1 MLYLPLKRI
10 IKMARRVGYEEALSL
25 YESTDLNMLSGLASE
40 IREEKNGKNV
50 YYNRNF
56 HLEPSNVCIHRC
68 TFCSYRRESDQ
79 EAGSWS
85 MDIEQV
91 KEYCRD
97 KYKNGETEVHI
108 VGSVHP
114 ERDFNY
120 YLSVVDAV
128 RQELPPS
135 VTIKAYTAVEIDDM
149 TKSSGLTPAEV
160 LSRLKAKGVELLPGG
175 GAEIFN
181 PSIRDQICPDKTDSV
196 RWLEIHKEAHNLGMR
211 TNCTMLF
218 GHIES
223 RKDRIDHLFAL
234 RELQDQTGGFDAFIP
249 LLFKPANNPL
259 SYLGEINIIEVLK
272 TFAISRVVL
281 DNIPHI
287 KSYWPMLGREMC
299 QLALLYGADDMDGTI
314 NDSTKIYSM
323 AGSKEQTP
331 QMTTED
337 LERLAAEA
345 GYKAV
350 ERDSFYN
357 IIAKKS

>member
-1 MLYLPLKRI
+1 
-10 IKMARRVGYEEALSL
+10 MARRVGFEEALSL
-25 YESTDLNMLSGLASE
+25 YENTDMNLISRLASE
-40 IREEKNGKNV
+40 IREEINGNRV

-56 HLEPSNVCIHRC
+56 HLEPSNVCLHRC

-79 EAGSWS
+79 EAGAWS
-85 MDIEQV
+85 MDINDIR
-91 KEYCRD
+91 EYCRD

-114 ERDFNY
+114 DRDFNY

-128 RQELPPS
+128 REELPET

-149 TKSSGLTPAEV
+149 TKSSGLSPKEV
-160 LSRLKAKGVELLPGG
+160 LSKLMERGVKLLPGG

-181 PSIRDQICPDKTDSV
+181 PKIRDQICPDKTDSK
-196 RWLEIHKEAHNLGMR
+196 RWLEIHKEAHKLGMR

-223 RKDRIDHLFAL
+223 RRDRIEHLMAL
-234 RELQDQTGGFDAFIP
+234 RDLQDETGGFDAFIP
-249 LLFKPANNPL
+249 LLFKPSNNPL
-259 SYLGEINIIEVLK
+259 SHLGELNIIEVLK
-272 TFAISRVVL
+272 TFAISRIVL

-287 KSYWPMLGREMC
+287 KSYWPMLGKDMC

-323 AGSKEQTP
+323 AGSKEKNP
-331 QMTTED
+331 HMTTSD
-337 LERLAAEA
+337 LERMAAETD
-345 GYKAV
+345 YEAV

-357 IIAKKS
+357 IIIKKS